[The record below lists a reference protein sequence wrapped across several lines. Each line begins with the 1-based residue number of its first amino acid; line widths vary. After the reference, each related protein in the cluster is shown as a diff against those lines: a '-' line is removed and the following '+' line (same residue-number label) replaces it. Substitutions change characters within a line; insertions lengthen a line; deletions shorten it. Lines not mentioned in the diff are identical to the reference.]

1 MTRTK
6 EVERTAEGAAL
17 SELILSIFRA
27 NVRLIRA
34 GDVLTRDLGLT
45 SARWQVL
52 GAIAPA
58 PKTVAQVARE
68 FELTRQGV
76 LWVVQSMIRD
86 GFVELIDNPDHRRA
100 KLVRHTQDGKAI
112 YDRISRRQ
120 KLWANRLGQSFDR
133 VALEATVK
141 TVRQLSEAIIGI
153 TETFDEK

>member
-27 NVRLIRA
+27 NGRLIRA